1 MSECVNVFWRELGQV
16 NGSKGKTAQA
26 ERLMKGWGHETIQ
39 HMKVVTD
46 NAEVLECES
55 KRKMVS
61 GDYSEAQARSFS
73 IRYALESE
81 LT

>member
-1 MSECVNVFWRELGQV
+1 
-16 NGSKGKTAQA
+16 
-26 ERLMKGWGHETIQ
+26 
-39 HMKVVTD
+39 MKVVTD

-61 GDYSEAQARSFS
+61 GDCSEAQARSFS